1 MNPYL
6 STLPISSALE
16 SFVFTRARKSE
27 DGSIS
32 ASNFFKELRH
42 EKKTWFLLVVL
53 AVADSA
59 SYANNSKRI
68 SLEENASTV
77 ITAILKILD
86 VIPRGLP
93 DKPKCVALL
102 PFAEEFAIGLD
113 GCILN
118 EHKSDRSIASPSR
131 VQ

>member
-1 MNPYL
+1 M
-6 STLPISSALE
+6 
-16 SFVFTRARKSE
+16 
-27 DGSIS
+27 
-32 ASNFFKELRH
+32 
-42 EKKTWFLLVVL
+42 VL

-77 ITAILKILD
+77 ITAILKILE

-93 DKPKCVALL
+93 DNAKCVALL

-113 GCILN
+113 GHILN